1 MRENFDTIYK
11 MYNKAVNA
19 QEEITWTD
27 YDPYGLAMLRLKGKL
42 EYAYIP
48 FPIDRCMLFCL

>member
-11 MYNKAVNA
+11 MYNKAVNT
-19 QEEITWTD
+19 QEEITWAD

-48 FPIDRCMLFCL
+48 FLIDRYMFFFL